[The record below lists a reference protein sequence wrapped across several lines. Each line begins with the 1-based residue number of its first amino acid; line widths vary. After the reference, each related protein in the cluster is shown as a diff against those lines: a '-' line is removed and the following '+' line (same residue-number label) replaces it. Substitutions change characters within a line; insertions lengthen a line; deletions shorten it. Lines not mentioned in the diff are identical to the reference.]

1 MCHESCARPA
11 LCRNRQLARLRTRF
25 FAIRT
30 FLLDSAPCQLNR
42 RPPRIFFD
50 APLRPA
56 KAMASSSRRGSQA
69 PAVSVN
75 LHCTQCDNQVGIFE
89 NEFTRL
95 TASYVRAV
103 HPGAHFGT
111 DVNLNKAQ
119 TVPEGTTQAA
129 LQGCVL
135 AEVTCNTCAATVG
148 QYIKDVP
155 SQEQMQ
161 LL

>member
-1 MCHESCARPA
+1 
-11 LCRNRQLARLRTRF
+11 
-25 FAIRT
+25 
-30 FLLDSAPCQLNR
+30 
-42 RPPRIFFD
+42 
-50 APLRPA
+50 
-56 KAMASSSRRGSQA
+56 MASSSRRASQA
-69 PAVSVN
+69 PTGSVH

-111 DVNLNKAQ
+111 NVNHKKAQ
-119 TVPEGTTQAA
+119 TVPGGTTQAA

-135 AEVTCNTCAATVG
+135 AEVTCNNCAATVG
-148 QYIKDVP
+148 QYIKEVP
-155 SQEQMQ
+155 SEEQMQ